1 MLCFLPKF
9 RRIVFTVLLHC
20 GLTHASWAQ
29 AVAPDTAV
37 FAGVPQTMV
46 PPGQPMAFPEF
57 EAGFY
62 DNQLFLLG
70 EAHGTE
76 RPQELDLALLQH
88 LNQRAG
94 VRTYVGELDCAK
106 AYFLNEYL
114 RTGKAATLDLIF
126 RSWQADGS
134 QWANTAMRAKFQ
146 RLRNWNQ
153 ALPAKRRIRV
163 LGIDQLQDLPLAAE
177 YLKVLMRGL
186 TLPSAAQGQL
196 DSVATWLQREDGAQA
211 AVGAKR
217 AIRALDESK
226 PNKALFD
233 LTHLLRNV
241 AYDRRNMVVREQNI
255 FANFRGLYLGL
266 HLEREKLYGMWGLA
280 HVLQSP
286 MQSGAT
292 LFAGLVRQSDLP
304 VWDKVVSLLC
314 VFSECQLLMPTSFLP
329 VAWQVPGQRFT
340 PSDKFNHDG
349 PLTRI
354 AGLEELKRRTQP
366 GSTTIFRLH
375 APAAATNRQPI
386 RVTYAP
392 GIPAGQ
398 QIRFRADLPATA
410 YVQYLVLVRNS
421 PALTPLVP

>member
-1 MLCFLPKF
+1 M
-9 RRIVFTVLLHC
+9 T
-20 GLTHASWAQ
+20 
-29 AVAPDTAV
+29 PDTAV
-37 FAGVPQTMV
+37 FAGVPQATV
-46 PPGQPMAFPEF
+46 PLGQPMAFPKF
-57 EAGFY
+57 EASFY

-76 RPQELDLALLQH
+76 RPQEIDLALLQH

-94 VRTYVGELDCAK
+94 VRTYVGELDCAN

-114 RTGKAATLDLIF
+114 RTGKETTLDLAF

-146 RLRNWNQ
+146 KLRSWNQ
-153 ALPAKRRIRV
+153 TLPAQRRIKV

-177 YLKVLMRGL
+177 YLRVLTRGL
-186 TLPSAAQGQL
+186 MLPPAVRGQL
-196 DSVATWLQREDGAQA
+196 DSVATWLQRENGEQA
-211 AVGAKR
+211 AGGATR
-217 AIRALDESK
+217 AMRVLAGSK
-226 PNKALFD
+226 PDKALFD

-241 AYDRRNMVVREQNI
+241 AYDRRNMVVRERNI
-255 FANFRGLYLGL
+255 FANFRELYLGL
-266 HLEREKLYGMWGLA
+266 HLEGEKLYGMWGLA

-286 MQSGAT
+286 MQSGTT

-304 VWDKVVSLLC
+304 VRDKVVSLLC

-329 VAWQVPGQRFT
+329 VAWQAPGQRFT

-366 GSTTIFRLH
+366 GSTTIFRLN
-375 APAAATNRQPI
+375 APTATTNRQPI

>member
-1 MLCFLPKF
+1 MLCFLSQF
-9 RRIVFTVLLHC
+9 RLTAFIVLLHC
-20 GLTHASWAQ
+20 GLTHASRAQ

-37 FAGVPQTMV
+37 FAGIPQATVPL
-46 PPGQPMAFPEF
+46 GQPLAFPEF
-57 EAGFY
+57 KAGFY

-94 VRTYVGELDCAK
+94 VRTYVGEVDCAK

-146 RLRNWNQ
+146 KLRSWNQ
-153 ALPAKRRIRV
+153 TLPARRRVRV
-163 LGIDQLQDLPLAAE
+163 LGIDQLQDLPLAAD
-177 YLKVLMRGL
+177 YLRVLTRGL
-186 TLPSAAQGQL
+186 TLPPAVRGQL
-196 DSVATWLQREDGAQA
+196 DSVAIWLQRENGEQA
-211 AVGAKR
+211 AAGATR
-217 AIRALDESK
+217 AMRLLAGSK
-226 PNKALFD
+226 PDKALFD

-241 AYDRRNMVVREQNI
+241 AYDRRNMAVREQNI
-255 FANFRGLYLGL
+255 FANFRELYLGL
-266 HLEREKLYGMWGLA
+266 HLEGEKLYGMWGLA

-286 MQSGAT
+286 MQSGTT

-304 VWDKVVSLLC
+304 VRDKVVSLLC

-329 VAWQVPGQRFT
+329 AAWQVPGQRFT

-366 GSTTIFRLH
+366 GTTTIFQLN